1 MKYSAI
7 LLSFLI
13 LLLSCGE
20 SSVVEGEDLVV
31 VTVVNG
37 SDLEVSIYQED
48 EFIIDIDE
56 SNEETFACLEGYLE
70 LDYVDLTFE
79 FYVEDERTYSFDGE
93 KVTESFKN

>member
-20 SSVVEGEDLVV
+20 STVVDGDDMVV
-31 VTVVNG
+31 VTVVNV
-37 SDLEVSIYQED
+37 SDLEISIYQDD
-48 EFIIDIDE
+48 EFIVEIYE

-70 LDYVDLTFE
+70 LDYIDLTFD
-79 FYVEDERTYSFDGE
+79 FYVEDERTYTFDGK
-93 KVTESFKN
+93 KVTESFQN